1 MKPIR
6 DSSGKVV
13 AYEHEPNANRREV
26 RSRSGGSLAWYDK
39 NTNQTF
45 DRHTKRA
52 GYGDQTDRLIP
63 GDE

>member
-13 AYEHEPNANRREV
+13 AYEHEPNANRKEL
-26 RSRSGGSLAWYDK
+26 RSRSGGLLARYDK

-45 DRHTKRA
+45 VRHTKRA
-52 GYGDQTDRLIP
+52 GYGDQTGKFIP
-63 GDE
+63 DEE